1 MPVTEYKKA
10 EKEFADRIGSW
21 FRRAWVSIGNFFRYI
36 MVKGKQRFTVM
47 LIPHSEKKIFNFQIS
62 FFTLIFVTV
71 TLSIILVGFFF
82 LATHFTYTNKQNVS
96 LTQERDADE
105 KTLAG
110 LRDEIA
116 SIRTAGKHF
125 KTSIDSVMGAL
136 DSMDT
141 SQAISA
147 NLVAASFPS
156 YPDDVSPGADGTRDL
171 SDLKTLTNLLGNSSG
186 SLDQVAKVL
195 TAFKDLMANTPTA
208 WPLKGATGVIT
219 TRFGWTTNPFT
230 KVGYMHTGVD
240 IAWAIGTPIVA
251 TADGTVIQT
260 AFTDD
265 LGNFVTIQ
273 HKYGFYTRYAHMSAF
288 AGKHK
293 GDHVNRGDVIGYI
306 GITGLTTG
314 PHLHY
319 EVRLG
324 SSYVNPMQFLS
335 ITPESA
341 ATLAVSLRASD

>member
-10 EKEFADRIGSW
+10 EKEFADRIASW
-21 FRRAWVSIGNFFRYI
+21 IRRIWISLGNFLKHT

-62 FFTLIFVTV
+62 FFTLIFVTL
-71 TLSIILVGFFF
+71 TLSIILVGFFV
-82 LATHFTYTNKQNVS
+82 LATHFTYTNEQNVK
-96 LTQERDADE
+96 LTQERDANE
-105 KTLAG
+105 KTLTG
-110 LRDEIA
+110 LKDEIA

-125 KTSIDSVMGAL
+125 KTSIDGVLS
-136 DSMDT
+136 
-141 SQAISA
+141 AIESLEKNPTAGA
-147 NLVAASFPS
+147 NLIAARFPS
-156 YPDDVSPGADGTRDL
+156 SPEDAAAGDSTREL
-171 SDLKTLTNLLGNSSG
+171 SDLKTLTSLLGNSSG
-186 SLDQVAKVL
+186 SLDKVTKVL
-195 TAFKDLMANTPTA
+195 TAFRDLMANTPTT
-208 WPLKGATGVIT
+208 WPLKGATGIMT

-240 IAWAIGTPIVA
+240 IAWGVGTPIVA

-260 AFTDD
+260 IYTED

-273 HKYGFYTRYAHMSAF
+273 HKYGFYTRYAHMSGF

-293 GDHVNRGDVIGYI
+293 GDRVSRGDVIGYL

-324 SSYVNPMQFLS
+324 SSYVNPMQFLT
-335 ITPESA
+335 ITPENAS
-341 ATLAVSLRASD
+341 TLAVNMRSSD